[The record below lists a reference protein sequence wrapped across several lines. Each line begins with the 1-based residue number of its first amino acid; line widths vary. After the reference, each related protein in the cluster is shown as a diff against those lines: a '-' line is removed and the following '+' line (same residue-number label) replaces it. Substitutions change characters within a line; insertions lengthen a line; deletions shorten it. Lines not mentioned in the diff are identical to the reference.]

1 MLSKVTYNVLW
12 LCLVAENT
20 RLIFKLITKME
31 STKQTLNEAE
41 NGNKSKP
48 LLAEGWISV
57 NDRRPNENQT
67 VWCYSENTF
76 NIFVG
81 AYIYLTNEGW
91 FWASSNGCFYI
102 EEGKIIT
109 ECEIDDLDVTHWFPA
124 PVL

>member
-1 MLSKVTYNVLW
+1 MS
-12 LCLVAENT
+12 
-20 RLIFKLITKME
+20 E
-31 STKQTLNEAE
+31 STKTTSNEAE

-109 ECEIDDLDVTHWFPA
+109 ECEIDDFDVTHWFPA
-124 PVL
+124 PLL

>member
-1 MLSKVTYNVLW
+1 MIEDIKDLS
-12 LCLVAENT
+12 AEPEAGNNT
-20 RLIFKLITKME
+20 KT
-31 STKQTLNEAE
+31 
-41 NGNKSKP
+41 

-109 ECEIDDLDVTHWFPA
+109 ECEVDDFDVTHWFPA

>member
-1 MLSKVTYNVLW
+1 M
-12 LCLVAENT
+12 NT
-20 RLIFKLITKME
+20 
-31 STKQTLNEAE
+31 STKQTENLAE
-41 NGNKSKP
+41 CGNKSKP

-57 NDRRPNENQT
+57 NDKLPNENQT
-67 VWCYSENTF
+67 VWCYSENSF
-76 NIFVG
+76 NLFVG

-109 ECEIDDLDVTHWFPA
+109 ECEIDDFDVTHWFPA